1 MRRTLALC
9 VSFALGA
16 GALSAEEAGELFA
29 KAKEQYRLKSY
40 SDVLATLDRLDELT
54 AAPAYETHRAA
65 LLPALSFYRGAAC
78 AGLGR
83 SQEARGHFEI
93 YLTHNPDASLD
104 PAMHPRAVAAAL
116 EEARK
121 GLAQKTTTSAPGGAP
136 GSLEDQYRAFRP
148 TPGLSTPQR
157 LEEWAEGP
165 VRHFLTSQQQ
175 QEFSRLADPVSQSE
189 FVSHFW
195 KMRDSRPET
204 PENEFRMEF
213 EKRVAFSDALFGHDE
228 IPGSMTDRGMVFIL
242 MGAPTYVGRKPLTAA
257 DDADDPEWLRRQRSH
272 VIWTSSA
279 PVNRAQGT
287 GRADMSPPRSVS
299 EASNWREVWH
309 YRRQHLPRDVPYL
322 QVDFDFV
329 TKRGYGKS
337 VLQRDAQILDTLE
350 RTKARLRQAAS

>member
-1 MRRTLALC
+1 MRRILALWA
-9 VSFALGA
+9 SLALFA
-16 GALSAEEAGELFA
+16 GALLGEDAREVFA

-40 SDVLATLDRLDELT
+40 SDVLSTLERLDALT
-54 AAPAYETHRAA
+54 AAPVYEAHRAA
-65 LLPALSFYRGAAC
+65 LLPALSFYRGAAY

-83 SQEARGHFEI
+83 PEEARPHFEV
-93 YLTHNPDASLD
+93 YLTHNPTVTLD
-104 PAMHPRAVAAAL
+104 PSMHPRAVAVAFEETKKAL
-116 EEARK
+116 S
-121 GLAQKTTTSAPGGAP
+121 LKTSGPSGAS
-136 GSLEDQYRAFRP
+136 GSLEEQYRDFRP

-157 LEEWAEGP
+157 LEDWAEGP
-165 VRHFLTSQQQ
+165 LRHLLTAQQKEQ
-175 QEFSRLADPVSQSE
+175 FSRLSDPVSQSE
-189 FVSHFW
+189 FVAHFW
-195 KMRDSRPET
+195 KTRDARPET

-213 EKRVAFSDALFGHDE
+213 EKRVAFADTLFGHDE
-228 IPGSMTDRGMVFIL
+228 VPGRMTDRGMVFIL
-242 MGAPTYVGRKPLTAA
+242 MGPPTYVGRKPLTAA

-287 GRADMSPPRSVS
+287 GRADLSPATSVN

-309 YRRQHLPRDVPYL
+309 YRREHLSKDIPYL

-350 RTKARLRQAAS
+350 RAKSRLRQTPTAS